1 MTIAAPATHRVAKP
15 ARLPGVISV
24 GARRGWFE
32 IRAFLRQRESVV
44 FTLLFPIML
53 LVLFG
58 TVFNRNITP
67 GVTFIQYFVAGMI
80 AAGILG
86 SCFQSLAIQIP
97 IERDSGTLKR
107 LIGTPMPKS
116 SYFVGKVILVLA
128 VTAISDT
135 LLLIVGMVF
144 FDISLPGSADRW
156 IALAWISSLGITACT
171 LAGIAFSSVIPN
183 GRSAPAVVSPVALL
197 LQFTSGVFF
206 VYDDLPPWLQ
216 QVAAI
221 LPLKWMCQG
230 IRYVFLPDSFA
241 ASEPAGSW
249 ELGRIALVLGAWA
262 IGGLAICVLTF
273 RWHGRR
279 ER

>member
-1 MTIAAPATHRVAKP
+1 VTITAHPVPRPAKST
-15 ARLPGVISV
+15 RLPSVISV
-24 GARRGWFE
+24 GVSRGWFE

-58 TVFNRNITP
+58 GVFNRNITP
-67 GVTFIQYFVAGMI
+67 GVMFVQYFVAGMI

-116 SYFVGKVILVLA
+116 SYFLGKVILVLA
-128 VTAISDT
+128 VTALSDA
-135 LLLIVGMVF
+135 LLLAVGMAF
-144 FDISLPGSADRW
+144 FDISLPASPDRW
-156 IALAWISSLGITACT
+156 IAFAWISGLGITACT
-171 LAGIAFSSVIPN
+171 LVGIAFSSVIPN
-183 GRSAPAVVSPVALL
+183 GRSAPAIVSPVTLL

-216 QVAAI
+216 QIAAI

-241 ASEPAGSW
+241 ASEPAGAW
-249 ELGRIALVLGAWA
+249 ELDRIAMVLSAWA
-262 IGGLAICVLTF
+262 IAGLALCLVTF